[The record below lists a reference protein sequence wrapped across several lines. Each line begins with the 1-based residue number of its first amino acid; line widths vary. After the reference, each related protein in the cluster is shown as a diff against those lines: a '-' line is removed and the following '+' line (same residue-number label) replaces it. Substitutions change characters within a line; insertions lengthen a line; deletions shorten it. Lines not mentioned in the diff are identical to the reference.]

1 MHWSNM
7 TKMNVQHFS
16 KACFLNLY
24 LSLTDKKIGFKLT
37 KYRKEH
43 SKTKWGLRQKLLLY
57 KCSLLFST
65 KYQGM
70 LLKDVIS
77 CNLLNCYFLDFENYV
92 DNILNIFV
100 PTVPGLKRKISFS
113 KSCNQSKECRNV
125 QSCNSICKN
134 LVVYPKSFPSFW
146 FVWLFVYDVY
156 FQLFLL
162 FTFVYLL
169 T

>member
-1 MHWSNM
+1 
-7 TKMNVQHFS
+7 
-16 KACFLNLY
+16 
-24 LSLTDKKIGFKLT
+24 
-37 KYRKEH
+37 
-43 SKTKWGLRQKLLLY
+43 
-57 KCSLLFST
+57 
-65 KYQGM
+65 M

-146 FVWLFVYDVY
+146 FVWMFVCDVY
-156 FQLFLL
+156 IQLFLL
-162 FTFVYLL
+162 FTFLYHLTQNKFLL
-169 T
+169 LLQISILKKKCFCYDSSNFILNKCNKSL